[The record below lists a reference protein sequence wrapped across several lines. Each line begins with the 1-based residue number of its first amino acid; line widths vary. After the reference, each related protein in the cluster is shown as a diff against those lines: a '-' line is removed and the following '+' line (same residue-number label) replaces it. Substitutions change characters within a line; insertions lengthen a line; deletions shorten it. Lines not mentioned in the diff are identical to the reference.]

1 MKDAYLYRKICRKT
15 HFYELCSVNKFSDN
29 IRRFVHFITI
39 DIWRIPLE
47 ELPKR
52 KSFLYRQLRMILLA
66 YRGFKEDRIQ
76 LRASA
81 LTYYTMLSFVPV
93 LALIFGIA
101 RGFGIESLIR
111 EELMKNFEGQRE
123 VLKWTLDF
131 AQRMLEMTRGGWI
144 AGIGLLILFWSVL
157 QVLSNIENAFN
168 QIWQISKSRSYMRK
182 LSDYFAILLFAP
194 VLMILSGSFTVV
206 ITARISQIAEGN
218 SILGYIGPAL
228 IFLIRLAP
236 YVMMWLLFML
246 LYMVMP
252 NTKVKFGAALLAGIV
267 AGTLYQFIQWGYV
280 TFQVG
285 VSRYNA
291 IYGSFAALPLFMIWV
306 HLSWLIVLFGA
317 ELSFAYQ
324 NVKQYEFEAD
334 TENISLTLYRKVLLL
349 VMIRVVK
356 TFGEG
361 APPLTS
367 EKISGVL
374 KLPVRL
380 VRRVLNELLE
390 AGLIIETVTN
400 NPRERGY
407 VPALDINKITVAFV
421 LNRWQDRGSHHIRI
435 PDAGEYRQVEK
446 VLSQYDHA
454 AEQSAGN
461 QLLKEM

>member
-1 MKDAYLYRKICRKT
+1 MK
-15 HFYELCSVNKFSDN
+15 KFNEN
-29 IRRFVHFITI
+29 IRRFIHFITI

-52 KSFLYRQLRMILLA
+52 KSFLYKQLRMILLA
-66 YRGFKEDRIQ
+66 YRGFKEDRVQ

-101 RGFGIESLIR
+101 RGFGIESLIQ

-123 VLKWTLDF
+123 ILRWTLDF

-144 AGIGLLILFWSVL
+144 AGIGLLILFWSVI

-168 QIWQISKSRSYMRK
+168 QIWQISKSRSYVRK

-194 VLMILSGSFTVV
+194 ILMILSGSFTVV

-236 YVMMWLLFML
+236 YVMMWMLFML
-246 LYMVMP
+246 LYIVMP

-267 AGTLYQFIQWGYV
+267 AGTIYQLVQWGYV

-334 TENISLTLYRKVLLL
+334 TENISLQLYRRILLL

-356 TFGEG
+356 NFEKGL
-361 APPLTS
+361 PPPTS
-367 EKISGVL
+367 DVLSEEL

-380 VRRVLNELLE
+380 VRRVLNELLD
-390 AGLIIETVTN
+390 AGLVVETVTD

-407 VPALDINKITVAFV
+407 VPSTDISKITVSYV
-421 LNRWQDRGSHHIRI
+421 LNRWQERGSHHIRI
-435 PDAGEYRQVEK
+435 PDAREYAHVEK
-446 VLSQYDHA
+446 VLSEYDLT

-461 QLLKEM
+461 KLLKEL

>member
-1 MKDAYLYRKICRKT
+1 MNR
-15 HFYELCSVNKFSDN
+15 FSDN
-29 IRRFVHFITI
+29 IRHFVHFITI

-66 YRGFKEDRIQ
+66 YRGFKEDRVQ

-81 LTYYTMLSFVPV
+81 LTYFTMLSIVPV

-101 RGFGIESLIR
+101 RGFGIESLIQ

-144 AGIGLLILFWSVL
+144 ASVGLLVLFWSVI

-168 QIWQISKSRSYMRK
+168 QVWQISKSRSFMRK

-194 VLMILSGSFTVV
+194 ILMILSGSFTVV
-206 ITARISQIAEGN
+206 ITARITQIAEGN

-236 YVMMWLLFML
+236 YVMMWMMFML
-246 LYMVMP
+246 LYIVMP
-252 NTKVKFGAALLAGIV
+252 NTKVKFSAALLAGIV
-267 AGTLYQFIQWGYV
+267 AGTLYQFVQWGYV

-306 HLSWLIVLFGA
+306 HVSWLIVLFGA

-349 VMIRVVK
+349 VMVRVVK
-356 TFGEG
+356 NFEEG
-361 APPLTS
+361 ALPLTS
-367 EKISGVL
+367 ETLSEVL

-390 AGLIIETVTN
+390 AGLVVETVTD

-407 VPALDINKITVAFV
+407 VPALDISRITVAYV
-421 LNRWQDRGSHHIRI
+421 LQRWQERGSHHIHI
-435 PDAGEYRQVEK
+435 PDAKEYVHVDK
-446 VLSQYDHA
+446 VLREYDLA

-461 QLLKEM
+461 KLLKEL

>member
-1 MKDAYLYRKICRKT
+1 VKVAYLYAWICDPVS
-15 HFYELCSVNKFSDN
+15 FYDLCSVKKFKEN
-29 IRRFVHFITI
+29 IRRFIHFITI

-66 YRGFKEDRIQ
+66 YRGFKEDRVQ

-101 RGFGIESLIR
+101 RGFGIESLIQ

-123 VLKWTLDF
+123 ILQWTLDF

-157 QVLSNIENAFN
+157 QVLGNIENAFN
-168 QIWQISKSRSYMRK
+168 QIWQISKSRSYVRK

-194 VLMILSGSFTVV
+194 VLMILAGSFTVV

-236 YVMMWLLFML
+236 YVMMWMLFML
-246 LYMVMP
+246 LYIVMP

-267 AGTLYQFIQWGYV
+267 AGTLYQFVQWGYV

-334 TENISLTLYRKVLLL
+334 TENISLLLYRRMLLL

-356 TFGEG
+356 NFERGL
-361 APPLTS
+361 PPPTS
-367 EKISGVL
+367 DVLSEEL

-380 VRRVLNELLE
+380 VRRVLNELLD
-390 AGLIIETVTN
+390 AGLVVETVTD

-407 VPALDINKITVAFV
+407 VPATDIGKITVSYV
-421 LNRWQDRGSHHIRI
+421 LKRWQERGSHHIRL
-435 PDAGEYRQVEK
+435 PDAEEYVHVEK
-446 VLSQYDHA
+446 MLNEYDLA
-454 AEQSAGN
+454 AERSAGN
-461 QLLKEM
+461 RLLKEL